1 MNYFTILTN
10 SGASAIADA
19 VANGTDVKLTK
30 MAVGDGNIVP
40 NSSMTSLSNETY
52 SFDLNRLS
60 LDPANPG
67 YLVAEGIIS
76 SSVGGFSVSEVG
88 VYTEDGVLFAIGSL
102 PKTYKP
108 LLSEGSAKDLNIK
121 MIIEVANADTVS
133 NKRFIKA
140 ALRKVLLPEKGIH
153 GVI

>member
-19 VANGTDVKLTK
+19 VANSTDVKLTK

-52 SFDLNRLS
+52 RFDLNRLS

-76 SSVGGFSVSEVG
+76 GSVGGFSVSEVA
-88 VYTEDGVLFAIGSL
+88 VYTEDDILFVIGNL
-102 PKTYKP
+102 PETYKP
-108 LLSEGSAKDLNIK
+108 LLSGCS
-121 MIIEVANADTVS
+121 T
-133 NKRFIKA
+133 
-140 ALRKVLLPEKGIH
+140 
-153 GVI
+153 